1 VILITD
7 RAAGSDY
14 GEGTRRTIFIAAMEA
29 TKMATK
35 TNQLVSVSGPAWI
48 NGGVAGL
55 IAGLVFAMWAMVIGA
70 FTPGSNLLAPPQGI
84 AQSIGIGSQGHD
96 IQALPLLIGLMG
108 HMMNSVIFGLVFV
121 AIVAALKLRGTA
133 TVVAGM
139 AYGLAVYLVMYLVVL
154 RGLLSGSSA
163 SFLSANPEWSW
174 ILAHLMFGVVMGA
187 LLAYRPLAR
196 GDERS

>member
-1 VILITD
+1 
-7 RAAGSDY
+7 
-14 GEGTRRTIFIAAMEA
+14 
-29 TKMATK
+29 
-35 TNQLVSVSGPAWI
+35 
-48 NGGVAGL
+48 
-55 IAGLVFAMWAMVIGA
+55 
-70 FTPGSNLLAPPQGI
+70 
-84 AQSIGIGSQGHD
+84 
-96 IQALPLLIGLMG
+96 
-108 HMMNSVIFGLVFV
+108 MMNSVIFGLVFV

-187 LLAYRPLAR
+187 LLAYGPLAR